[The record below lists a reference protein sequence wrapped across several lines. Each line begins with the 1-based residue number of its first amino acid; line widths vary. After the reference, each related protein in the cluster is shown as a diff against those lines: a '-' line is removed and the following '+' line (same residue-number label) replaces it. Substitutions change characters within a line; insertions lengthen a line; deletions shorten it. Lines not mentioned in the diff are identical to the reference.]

1 MAKVRPYAASVAYR
15 NAAGQVQE
23 ETFPVYASDPA
34 AASRMAFLYVINVL
48 KLADFEL
55 RVVGS

>member
-15 NAAGQVQE
+15 GPTGLVQE
-23 ETFPVYASDPA
+23 ETFPVYAADPA

-48 KLADFEL
+48 KLEDFEL